1 MNIKQLLHDNN
12 FHFNKGYGQNFL
24 TDQALLCEIVTRAG
38 ITAADTVIEIGAG
51 AGTLT
56 MELANV
62 ARRVIAFEIDTH
74 LKGVLDAT
82 VGGYPNVEVIFADIM
97 KYKMS
102 DIERLAGGAFKVVAN
117 IPYYITTPLVMN
129 FVEHSSNVVS
139 LTLTIQKEVAARL
152 AARHDTKDY
161 GAITVAVQAVA
172 DVDTILQL
180 PRELFFPAP
189 NVDSA
194 VSHIVFRRDKYDIK
208 DAEHFRKVVK
218 AAFAMRRKT
227 LLNNL
232 VVAFKMSREDAER
245 VLQQLGVEPNIR
257 GEALSVADFVRLED
271 ILKKI

>member
-1 MNIKQLLHDNN
+1 MDIKQLLRQQG

-24 TDQALLCEIVTRAG
+24 TDQTLLGDIVTRAG
-38 ITAADTVIEIGAG
+38 ITATDTVIEIGAG

-56 MELANV
+56 MELAKV
-62 ARRVIAFEIDTH
+62 AKRVIAFEIDTH
-74 LKGVLDAT
+74 LAGVLDAT
-82 VGGYPNVEVIFADIM
+82 VGGCPNVEVIFADIM
-97 KYKMS
+97 KYKMA
-102 DIERLAGGAFKVVAN
+102 DIEQLAGGAFKVVAN

-180 PRELFFPAP
+180 PRELFFPVP

-194 VSHIVFRRDKYDIK
+194 VSHIVFRRDKYHIGGS
-208 DAEHFRKVVK
+208 AHFRKVVK

-245 VLQQLGVEPNIR
+245 VLQQLGVAPNIR
-257 GEALSVADFVRLED
+257 GEALSVADFVRLAN
-271 ILKKI
+271 IIY